1 MAGTFFG
8 CWRQYRAFRR
18 LPRSDRRIVFYAE
31 SSQDWHHWRD
41 LIGHLTT
48 ELGETIC
55 YVSSDPDDPGLH
67 QRSPRISPFCIGRGL
82 WRIWFF
88 QWLDA
93 DVLVTQLLDLDNLE
107 LKRSI
112 HPVHY
117 VYVFHSLVSTHMADR
132 ADSFDHYDTILCA
145 GAHQMREIRR
155 REELHHLAP
164 KQLIPHGYA
173 RLEQLMATRRA
184 PALAADAGIHVLVAP
199 SWGAHTILPTCG
211 PELTGILLDTGFR
224 VTLRPHFQTRWALP
238 EVIDRVADRYRGHP
252 RFALVE
258 EMGERDSLFDAHVM
272 VTDWSGA
279 ALDFG
284 LGLEKPVLFIDV
296 PPKTR
301 NDTWQELGIEPFE
314 RYVRDKIGA
323 ILPPDRLAEA
333 PDLIQRLARDPAR
346 FRCHVSALRD
356 ERVFNLGRSGVA
368 GGEAIA
374 RVARAVVAGGGD
386 GSRRRE
392 GTTGRWR

>member
-1 MAGTFFG
+1 MAGTFFD
-8 CWRQYRAFRR
+8 CWSQYRAFRR

-41 LIGHLTT
+41 LIRHLTI

-67 QRSPRISPFCIGRGL
+67 QGSPRISPFCIGRGL

-93 DVLVTQLLDLDNLE
+93 DVLVTQLLDLENLE

-112 HPVHY
+112 RPVHY

-145 GAHQMREIRR
+145 GPHQMHEIRT
-155 REELHHLAP
+155 REELHDLAP
-164 KQLIPHGYA
+164 KQLVPHGYA
-173 RLEQLMATRRA
+173 RLEDLMAARRA
-184 PALAADAGIHVLVAP
+184 PAISADAGMHVLVAP

-211 PELTGILLDTGFR
+211 PELIGILLDAGFR
-224 VTLRPHFQTRWALP
+224 VTLRPHFQTRWATP

-258 EMGERDSLFDAHVM
+258 EMDERDSLFDAHAM

-279 ALDFG
+279 GLDFG

-301 NDTWQELGIEPFE
+301 NDSWQELGIEPFE
-314 RYVRDKIGA
+314 RSVRDRIGA
-323 ILPPDRLAEA
+323 ILRPDRLTEA
-333 PDLIQRLARDPAR
+333 PDLIRRLVRDLFR
-346 FRCHVSALRD
+346 FRCEIGPLRD
-356 ERVFNLGRSGVA
+356 ECVFNLGHSAAA
-368 GGEAIA
+368 GSAAIT
-374 RVARAVVAGGGD
+374 RVARAVTAGGGD
-386 GSRRRE
+386 RSGRR
-392 GTTGRWR
+392 

>member
-1 MAGTFFG
+1 MAGTFIG

-31 SSQDWHHWRD
+31 SGQDWHHWRD

-48 ELGETIC
+48 EMEETSC

-67 QRSPRISPFCIGRGL
+67 QGSPRISPFWIGRGL
-82 WRIWFF
+82 WRTWFF

-93 DVLVTQLLDLDNLE
+93 DILVTQLLDLDILE

-145 GAHQMREIRR
+145 GPHQMREIRR

-173 RLEQLMATRRA
+173 RLEQLMAARRTA
-184 PALAADAGIHVLVAP
+184 TIAADAGIHVLMAP

-211 PELTGILLDTGFR
+211 LELTGILLDAGFR
-224 VTLRPHFQTRWALP
+224 VTLRPHFQTRWATP
-238 EVIDRVADRYRGHP
+238 KVIDRVIHRYRGHP

-258 EMGERDSLFDAHVM
+258 EMGDSESLFDAHVM

-284 LGLEKPVLFIDV
+284 LGLEKPVLFVDV
-296 PPKTR
+296 PPKA
-301 NDTWQELGIEPFE
+301 E
-314 RYVRDKIGA
+314 RHLAGAGYRAVRGVRA
-323 ILPPDRLAEA
+323 RQDR
-333 PDLIQRLARDPAR
+333 RDPVTGSPRRGAR
-346 FRCHVSALRD
+346 PHPAARPGRGPIPLR
-356 ERVFNLGRSGVA
+356 SQPP
-368 GGEAIA
+368 
-374 RVARAVVAGGGD
+374 
-386 GSRRRE
+386 
-392 GTTGRWR
+392 T